1 MRGMKR
7 PNRGVVFTRSGNIM
21 PNQMRMGMN
30 PQFNPRT
37 RVSSMFGRNNMGG
50 RKPILGRLRKR

>member
-7 PNRGVVFTRSGNIM
+7 PNRGIVFTRTGNIM

-30 PQFNPRT
+30 PNPRPMS
-37 RVSSMFGRNNMGG
+37 RPSSMFGRSLGG

>member
-7 PNRGVVFTRSGNIM
+7 PNRGVVFTRTGNIM

-30 PQFNPRT
+30 PTPRPMMS
-37 RVSSMFGRNNMGG
+37 RPSSMFGRSLGG

>member
-30 PQFNPRT
+30 PQVNPRT
-37 RVSSMFGRNNMGG
+37 RPSSMFGRNMGG

>member
-30 PQFNPRT
+30 PRINPRT
-37 RVSSMFGRNNMGG
+37 VRPSSMFGRNMGG